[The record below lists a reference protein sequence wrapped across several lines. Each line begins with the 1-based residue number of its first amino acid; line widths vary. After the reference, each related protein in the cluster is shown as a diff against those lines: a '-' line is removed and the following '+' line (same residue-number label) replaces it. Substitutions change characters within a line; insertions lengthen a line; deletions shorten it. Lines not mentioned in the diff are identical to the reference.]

1 MPPIAPFWLGTGGAA
16 TVQCGPAMLLTLN
29 VSSLRPHLRMGP
41 GAPAPKAEPA
51 MGLIDVPRFARE
63 ELNLNGL
70 TISTDLLVGADFQRL
85 DKFREAADKA
95 SCPCLVLIEN
105 EPQAFGELDEKK
117 GSAAVERIVK
127 VTRAAH
133 RLGCNSA
140 ALAVAAP
147 DDADTMDIAAER
159 LRDALRACDRL
170 EINLLL
176 MSHPGLCQSPERLT
190 DLIKR
195 VGGFRIGT
203 MPDFLSASKSSDPV
217 QYLRR
222 LTPYA
227 SAVAASVM
235 DFTPAKKGMGIEHAA
250 YNLAEYME
258 AVEAVGYQGTIA
270 IDFKGKGSAPDAI
283 RGARE
288 LMAVA
293 AGLTLDIDDEDDEL
307 LEDAPD
313 AADAEP
319 EDEPAGKDAAAEED

>member
-1 MPPIAPFWLGTGGAA
+1 
-16 TVQCGPAMLLTLN
+16 MLLTLN
-29 VSSLRPHLRMGP
+29 VSSLRPHLRPGP
-41 GAPAPKAEPA
+41 GTVPAFTVGAGGPKAEPA
-51 MGLIDVPRFARE
+51 LGLIDVPRFARE
-63 ELNLNGL
+63 ELGLHGL
-70 TISTDLLVGADFQRL
+70 TISTDLLAGADFVKL

-105 EPQAFGELDEKK
+105 EPQPFGELDEKK

-140 ALAVAAP
+140 ALAVTAP
-147 DDADTMDIAAER
+147 DDPDTMDIAAER

-176 MSHPGLCQSPERLT
+176 MSHPGLCASPDRLT

-227 SAVAASVM
+227 SAVAASVL
-235 DFTPAKKGMGIEHAA
+235 DFTPAKKGLGIEHAP
-250 YNLAEYME
+250 YNLGEYME
-258 AVEAVGYQGTIA
+258 AVEAVGYQGTVA
-270 IDFKGKGSAPDAI
+270 IDFKGKGPPADAI
-283 RGARE
+283 RAARE
-288 LMAVA
+288 LLATA
-293 AGLTLDIDDEDDEL
+293 AGLAIDLDTDDDA
-307 LEDAPD
+307 LEDAPEG
-313 AADAEP
+313 AEAEA
-319 EDEPAGKDAAAEED
+319 EDEPAGKDAEDD

>member
-1 MPPIAPFWLGTGGAA
+1 
-16 TVQCGPAMLLTLN
+16 MLLTLN
-29 VSSLRPHLRMGP
+29 INSLRPHLRLGP
-41 GAPAPKAEPA
+41 GTAAPKAEP
-51 MGLIDVPRFARE
+51 GLNLIDVPRFARE
-63 ELNLNGL
+63 QLGLHGL
-70 TISTDLLVGADFQRL
+70 TISTDLLVGADFARL

-105 EPQAFGELDEKK
+105 EPQPFGELDEKR

-140 ALAVAAP
+140 ALAVTAP
-147 DDADTMDIAAER
+147 DDPDTMDVAAER

-176 MSHPGLCQSPERLT
+176 MSHPGLCASPDRLT

-203 MPDFLSASKSSDPV
+203 MPDFLSASTSGDPI

-227 SAVAASVM
+227 SAVAATVL
-235 DFTPAKKGMGIEHAA
+235 DFTPSKKGMGIEHAP
-250 YNLAEYME
+250 YNLAEYMD

-270 IDFKGKGSAPDAI
+270 IDFRGKGAAPDAI
-283 RGARE
+283 RSARE
-288 LMAVA
+288 VLAVA
-293 AGLTLDIDDEDDEL
+293 AGLSLDLGDDELDDEL
-307 LEDAPD
+307 LEDAPEG
-313 AADAEP
+313 AE
-319 EDEPAGKDAAAEED
+319 AEEETTKDGDEE

>member
-1 MPPIAPFWLGTGGAA
+1 
-16 TVQCGPAMLLTLN
+16 MLLTLN
-29 VSSLRPHLRMGP
+29 VSSLRPHLRLVP

-51 MGLIDVPRFARE
+51 LSLLDVPRFARD
-63 ELNLNGL
+63 ELGLHGL
-70 TISTDLLVGADFQRL
+70 TVSTDLLAGADFARL

-105 EPQAFGELDEKK
+105 EPQLFGELDEKR

-147 DDADTMDIAAER
+147 DDSDTMDIAAER

-176 MSHPGLCQSPERLT
+176 MTHPGLCQSPDRLT

-227 SAVAASVM
+227 SAVAATVL
-235 DFTPAKKGMGIEHAA
+235 DFTPAKKGLGIEHAS
-250 YNLAEYME
+250 YNLAEYMD
-258 AVEAVGYQGTIA
+258 AVEAVGYQGTVA
-270 IDFKGKGSAPDAI
+270 IDFRGKGPPADAI
-283 RGARE
+283 RAARE
-288 LMAVA
+288 LLAVA
-293 AGLTLDIDDEDDEL
+293 AGMTPELDEDEDEL
-307 LEDAPD
+307 LEDAPE
-313 AADAEP
+313 AAEAEA
-319 EDEPAGKDAAAEED
+319 EDEPAGKDAADEE